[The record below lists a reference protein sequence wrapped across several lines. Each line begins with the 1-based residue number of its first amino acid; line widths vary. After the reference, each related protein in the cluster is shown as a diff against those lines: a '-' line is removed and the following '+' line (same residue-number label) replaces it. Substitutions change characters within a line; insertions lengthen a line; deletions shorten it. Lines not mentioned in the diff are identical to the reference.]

1 MKRFLYRTFFGLALA
16 FVAVGAQAK
25 LTIVTTT
32 EDIGSIVRAVGGTHV
47 EVTSLTRGTQ
57 DAHFVEARPS
67 MIRQLARADLFMVV
81 GADLEIGW
89 LQPLLETARNAHVQ
103 PGTPGYLDL
112 STTVELLEKPA
123 GPVSRAQGDV
133 HAAGNPHYWLDPR
146 NGVRLA
152 KAIAA
157 RLNELDPRHAEVF
170 RANLAAF
177 ERRLGERLTQWQ
189 AQLAPLKGKPVFA
202 YHKSFVY
209 LAHAFGFHI
218 VGEIE
223 PKPGIPPN
231 AAHLQQ
237 LIRQIGTQ
245 KIGLLIMEPYYER
258 RSADYLRDQTGIR
271 IAVLPNSTGG
281 VPGADDYFGLFDVI
295 VRALA
300 NIGAPS

>member
-1 MKRFLYRTFFGLALA
+1 MRQLRYRVLFGLGLIC
-16 FVAVGAQAK
+16 VAAAAQAR
-25 LTIVTTT
+25 LTVLATT
-32 EDIGSIVRAVGGTHV
+32 EDLATLARTVGGTHI

-57 DAHFVEARPS
+57 DAHFVEAKPS
-67 MIRQLARADLFMVV
+67 MIRQLARADLFLVV

-89 LQPLLETARNAHVQ
+89 LQPLLETARNVRVQ

-112 STTVELLEKPA
+112 STSVVLLDKPT

-146 NGVRLA
+146 NGLRMS

-157 RLNELDPRHAEVF
+157 RLTDIDPGHADAF

-177 ERRLGERLTQWQ
+177 ERQLSERLTQWQ
-189 AQLAPLKGKPVFA
+189 AQLAPLKGQPVIT

-209 LAHAFGFHI
+209 LAHAFGFDI

-223 PKPGIPPN
+223 PKPGIPPST
-231 AAHLQQ
+231 AHLQR
-237 LIRQIGTQ
+237 LIQQIRAQ

-258 RSADYLRDQTGIR
+258 RSADYLREKTGIR
-271 IAVLPNSTGG
+271 IAVVPNSVGG
-281 VPGADDYFGLFDVI
+281 AVGTDDYIALFDVI
-295 VRALA
+295 VRTLA
-300 NIGAPS
+300 NNSTPP

>member
-1 MKRFLYRTFFGLALA
+1 MKWFLYRTFFGLALA
-16 FVAVGAQAK
+16 FVAAGAQAK

-32 EDIGSIVRAVGGTHV
+32 EDIASLVRAVGGAHV

-57 DAHFVEARPS
+57 DAHFVEAKPS
-67 MIRQLARADLFMVV
+67 MIRQLARAELFMVV

-89 LQPLLETARNAHVQ
+89 LRPLLETARNARVQ

-112 STTVELLEKPA
+112 STAVVLLDRPA

-152 KAIAA
+152 RVIAA
-157 RLNELDPRHAEVF
+157 RLGELESGHAEVF
-170 RANLAAF
+170 RANLAVF
-177 ERRLGERLTQWQ
+177 ERRLDERMTQWR
-189 AQLAPLKGKPVFA
+189 AQLAPLKGKPVIA

-209 LAHAFGFHI
+209 LAHAFGFQI
-218 VGEIE
+218 VGEVE
-223 PKPGIPPN
+223 PKPGIPSN

-237 LIRQIGTQ
+237 LIQQIGTQ

-258 RSADYLRDQTGIR
+258 RSADYLRDRTGIR
-271 IAVLPNSTGG
+271 IAILPNSTGG
-281 VPGADDYFGLFDVI
+281 VSGADDYISLFDVI

-300 NIGAPS
+300 NGGASS